1 VRAGYNRYI
10 EGSYPL
16 FFVRVGVVLLFLL
29 AAHLCRPMANDE
41 PSEKSTLETLLTL
54 TLEELIEVKISLA
67 TGTPKPIRMAPA
79 VAAVITA
86 EDIEK
91 MGSTTL
97 DEALETVPGLHV
109 YPSFGSLVPGYTIRG
124 IQTALN
130 PQTLILVN
138 GLPITT
144 AYNGRRIAGLRI
156 PAANISRIEVIR
168 GPGSAIH
175 GADAFSGTVNVI
187 TKEGREIDGVESG
200 LRAGSFDTYGAW
212 AQYGADRKGWDV
224 ALSLEYQESDG
235 DSDQI
240 VSRDLQTVL
249 DAALNAPFGLPNA
262 SRAPDTLQTHYR
274 CAPQSPEKDVDI
286 PGLGL
291 VGR

>member
-1 VRAGYNRYI
+1 
-10 EGSYPL
+10 
-16 FFVRVGVVLLFLL
+16 
-29 AAHLCRPMANDE
+29 
-41 PSEKSTLETLLTL
+41 
-54 TLEELIEVKISLA
+54 
-67 TGTPKPIRMAPA
+67 MAPA
-79 VAAVITA
+79 VASVITA

-91 MGSTTL
+91 MGATTL

-274 CAPQSPEKDVDI
+274 NVDAHLSLRKKMWTFRVWGSLGDDTPIGGGATLALDNQGEIDYQLLLCDLIYENDDLIDIGIHAFDSAICTSI
-286 PGLGL
+286 PTLFIL
-291 VGR
+291 YFHLAHC